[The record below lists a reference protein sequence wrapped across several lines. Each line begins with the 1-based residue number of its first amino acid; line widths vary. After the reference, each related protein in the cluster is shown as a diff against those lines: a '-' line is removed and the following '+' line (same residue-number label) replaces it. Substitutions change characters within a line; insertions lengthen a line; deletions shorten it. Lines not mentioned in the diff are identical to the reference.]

1 MIIHN
6 WMLDRLNELFES
18 NTIKPTFD
26 FVHIILALIIFG
38 KNPEGIGR
46 YRLQRDLMI
55 GSGTA
60 RSLIRK
66 LNEIGKFITVLDQN
80 KRKGHVLTTKGLE
93 FLKKIKKH
101 IPLLEK
107 GDLNILKSII
117 IENKNL
123 YAYYCLIKKAKNK
136 LKSGI
141 EQRDA
146 AIKVN
151 GSGATCLIYD
161 GKNLKLPSSPFLENK
176 DDLNLNNNIQ
186 KYFKIRVSD
195 NNAELEEGD
204 VIIIGLGNSDE
215 KARLAALN
223 SALTL
228 I

>member
-1 MIIHN
+1 
-6 WMLDRLNELFES
+6 MLDRLNELFES

-26 FVHIILALIIFG
+26 YVHIILALIIFG

-46 YRLQRDLMI
+46 YRLQKDLMI

-66 LNEIGKFITVLDQN
+66 LNEVGKYITVLDQN
-80 KRKGHVLTTKGLE
+80 KRRGHVLTIKGLE
-93 FLKKIKKH
+93 FLKQIKKH

-107 GDLNILKSII
+107 GDLTILKGII
-117 IENKNL
+117 IEYKNI
-123 YAYYCLIKKAKNK
+123 YAYYCLIKKAKKN

-146 AIKVN
+146 AMKIN
-151 GSGATCLIYD
+151 GSGATCLLYD
-161 GKNLKLPSSPFLENK
+161 GKNLKLPASPFLERVE
-176 DDLNLNNNIQ
+176 DLNLNEKIQ
-186 KYFKIRVSD
+186 NYFKIRISD

-204 VIIIGLGNSDE
+204 VIIIGLGVSDE